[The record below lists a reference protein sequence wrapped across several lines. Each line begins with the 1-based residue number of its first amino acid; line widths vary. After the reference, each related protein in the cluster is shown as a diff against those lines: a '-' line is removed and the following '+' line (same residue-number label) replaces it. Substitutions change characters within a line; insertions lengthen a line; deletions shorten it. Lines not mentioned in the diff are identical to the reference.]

1 MGLLKAKIYTTQANP
16 SGKQIEKQCEH
27 AHWVSTWH
35 SNMITRTFH
44 TIQMEDCKN
53 TKQMKNNKQINDD
66 EQSIKVLMHPLGRP
80 HSENMKFLKYMTTG
94 NSSFLPCDEKAPW
107 HKMAGF
113 KQHYFIAEYLL
124 LSC

>member
-1 MGLLKAKIYTTQANP
+1 MTKNGFAQGQNIYNP
-16 SGKQIEKQCEH
+16 GKPGGKQIEKQCEH

-53 TKQMKNNKQINDD
+53 TKQMKNNKLINAD

-80 HSENMKFLKYMTTG
+80 QTAQCTVMG
-94 NSSFLPCDEKAPW
+94 DA
-107 HKMAGF
+107 
-113 KQHYFIAEYLL
+113 
-124 LSC
+124 